1 MILLNSG
8 DRYFPSLGT
17 ATGSC
22 LKLALTES
30 STFQCVHPICWG
42 PKPKRQDQDK
52 GRRWSP
58 MVFTFPGISKQLF
71 PHDPVETQS
80 DTRKMSWG
88 RAAPCFCRM
97 LCGILVH
104 LGQKW
109 GGDGAHRGTAVSSQ
123 TWHFY
128 RVPPPSF
135 LGWFVLPPPTPKQ
148 RFKLNLYLS
157 LQIEVLTKEKIGFS
171 QNVFPSDS
179 SQISKSCFSLGKL
192 TSNSFLILP
201 TTVTVRK
208 AFLVDY
214 IIIFFL
220 TRSTL
225 H

>member
-1 MILLNSG
+1 MLLPQPKHSHAQLSETHADGEHYVPTRSSRLLGSKNPKEETEIKDTG
-8 DRYFPSLGT
+8 EAREVLWHWLSLVLASSFFGVT
-17 ATGSC
+17 EYLQSQTG
-22 LKLALTES
+22 KT
-30 STFQCVHPICWG
+30 
-42 PKPKRQDQDK
+42 
-52 GRRWSP
+52 
-58 MVFTFPGISKQLF
+58 
-71 PHDPVETQS
+71 
-80 DTRKMSWG
+80 SWG
-88 RAAPCFCRM
+88 MAAPRFWRM

-104 LGQKW
+104 LGQRW
-109 GGDGAHRGTAVSSQ
+109 GGEGSARRDGWDAARLDISPASRLLRFWGG
-123 TWHFY
+123 F
-128 RVPPPSF
+128 F
-135 LGWFVLPPPTPKQ
+135 LPPPAPKQ

-157 LQIEVLTKEKIGFS
+157 WQIEVLTKEKIGFS

-179 SQISKSCFSLGKL
+179 SQILKSCFSLGKL

>member
-1 MILLNSG
+1 MWL
-8 DRYFPSLGT
+8 
-17 ATGSC
+17 
-22 LKLALTES
+22 
-30 STFQCVHPICWG
+30 
-42 PKPKRQDQDK
+42 
-52 GRRWSP
+52 
-58 MVFTFPGISKQLF
+58 GISKARHAKCPGAGQHCLF
-71 PHDPVETQS
+71 VGCFVGYWYIWARSGMEMERTEGRLWAARLDFSIASLLLHF
-80 DTRKMSWG
+80 WG
-88 RAAPCFCRM
+88 VF
-97 LCGILVH
+97 
-104 LGQKW
+104 
-109 GGDGAHRGTAVSSQ
+109 
-123 TWHFY
+123 F
-128 RVPPPSF
+128 
-135 LGWFVLPPPTPKQ
+135 LPPPAPEQ